1 MKRWWFVGLV
11 SLLISCTTP
20 ELSTPAPTPVPI
32 QVIFSTS
39 LNPWAEKISACA
51 SQNPLVA
58 LYYNPPPLLDPNFTP
73 NSVVL
78 QLGES
83 FERDEPSYLSLI
95 GREQIDIIIHQE
107 RDLSQLT
114 TSDLNSIFSGS
125 TNSWEGNTGQ
135 PIEVWAYPE
144 DDIVRKY
151 FDKAILQSNP
161 LTSEARLAPD
171 PDAMLQAVSNN
182 PNAIGYLPGSFL
194 SMGDPSLVSNVKI
207 IQVDRSV
214 QNELKQPVIAITQ
227 NEPVGVLRE
236 LLVCV
241 QTIEP

>member
-1 MKRWWFVGLV
+1 MKRWLFVGLV

-32 QVIFSTS
+32 QVIFPPS
-39 LNPWAEKISACA
+39 LKPWADKISACA

-58 LYYNPPPLLDPNFTP
+58 LYYNPPSMLDPNSPP

-83 FERDEPSYLSLI
+83 FERDDHSYLLLI
-95 GREQIDIIIHQE
+95 GWEQIDIIINQE
-107 RDLSQLT
+107 RDLFQLT
-114 TSDLNSIFSGS
+114 SSDLQSVFSGL

-135 PIEVWAYPE
+135 PIEVWVFP
-144 DDIVRKY
+144 DDDTVRKY
-151 FDKAILQSNP
+151 FDKAVLQSNP

-171 PDAMLQAVSNN
+171 PDAMLQAVSKN

-194 SMGDPSLVSNVKI
+194 STGDPSLVSSVRI
-207 IQVDRSV
+207 IPVDRSV

-227 NEPVGVLRE
+227 NEPVGELRE

-241 QTIEP
+241 QTIDP